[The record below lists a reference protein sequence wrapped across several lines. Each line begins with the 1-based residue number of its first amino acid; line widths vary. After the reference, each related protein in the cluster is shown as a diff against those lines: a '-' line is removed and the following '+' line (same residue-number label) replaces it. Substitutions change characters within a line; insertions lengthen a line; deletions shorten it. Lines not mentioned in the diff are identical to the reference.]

1 MAYKLAF
8 CFLAFV
14 FSFLKLHFFLIFLT
28 FSKYKYNLAHFQQ
41 KVKKK
46 KKKLNKLF
54 PNESYYNQSFFI
66 LFDFKYFS
74 FNKETVCFIATSCKS
89 MWESRE
95 SWCTRR

>member
-28 FSKYKYNLAHFQQ
+28 FSKYKYNLANFQQ
-41 KVKKK
+41 KFFK

-74 FNKETVCFIATSCKS
+74 FNKETVCFIAASCKS
-89 MWESRE
+89 IWESWV
-95 SWCTRR
+95 SWYTRR